1 MGIGDGGRARTGD
14 DGRTRIGDRDRAPI
28 GEGGRLGDDTRR
40 PGDKER
46 FGE

>member
-1 MGIGDGGRARTGD
+1 MGIGDGGRACTGD
-14 DGRTRIGDRDRAPI
+14 DGRARI

-40 PGDKER
+40 LGDKER